1 MGTIDIR
8 GGRSLKYGRG
18 KVIMSKNR
26 KTDNKSNTG
35 NGIQSSSRYLLEQFW
50 KQSGASE
57 SARFVVTTTRDKCW
71 RIIMKHGPR
80 KALGHGA
87 PSGRSH

>member
-1 MGTIDIR
+1 M
-8 GGRSLKYGRG
+8 
-18 KVIMSKNR
+18 IMSNNR

-35 NGIQSSSRYLLEQFW
+35 NGIQSSSRYLLERFW
-50 KQSGASE
+50 KQSRASE
-57 SARFVVTTTRDKCW
+57 SARFEVTTTRGKCW
-71 RIIMKHGPR
+71 RISMKHGPQ